1 MALLYSKPFSVFA
14 LFVGQ
19 GPKSLKWPTRPCL
32 SWLLAPLSSHCPL
45 SLHSTSLP
53 WKHHHLPHRRNFAYC
68 FLSLN
73 CSSSGLYLVNA
84 QLSFSSFS
92 DFFYLNHH
100 FLRET
105 YLFLSHF
112 VEFTILITLLFY
124 FFGYSL
130 INLPFFH

>member
-1 MALLYSKPFSVFA
+1 MAHKA
-14 LFVGQ
+14 LFVLAPGTSL
-19 GPKSLKWPTRPCL
+19 KSL
-32 SWLLAPLSSHCPL
+32 
-45 SLHSTSLP
+45 SLEPALHFTSLEAP
-53 WKHHHLPHRRNFAYC
+53 SSPPPQELCILC